1 MTGGVV
7 ALNGSPV
14 LLVLTLTSNIRE
26 AGCGMSKFA
35 PFVEKADVGEKH
47 MFRTCIAIKN
57 VSLFGGYLQGTE
69 RRRVLTVF
77 IQTVG
82 DQGHLPHA
90 VVRLYTH

>member
-35 PFVEKADVGEKH
+35 PFVEKADVGEAHVSNMHCYQK
-47 MFRTCIAIKN
+47 CIL
-57 VSLFGGYLQGTE
+57 VW
-69 RRRVLTVF
+69 RVLTRYWNV
-77 IQTVG
+77 
-82 DQGHLPHA
+82 DA
-90 VVRLYTH
+90 S